1 MSGFHRRVIV
11 DGPFDRTL
19 WLVIETLVR
28 DGFVIR
34 TTRGEAGT
42 VAGRRISRK
51 HVLLEATH
59 PLVYAEA
66 RKAGV
71 SLSLLLPC
79 RIAVYELG
87 AQQTAVVVPD
97 AVAQVATGASDSRRR
112 RRRRRRAA
120 HTRARHTRASS
131 AALHGRRVEPRSPLG
146 CAERSSRR
154 AGPFLAAIRDA
165 HPSPEKILMMSR

>member
-19 WLVIETLVR
+19 WLVIEVLVR

-42 VAGRRISRK
+42 IAGRRISRK

-97 AVAQVATGASDSRRR
+97 AVAPVTCF
-112 RRRRRRAA
+112 
-120 HTRARHTRASS
+120 HTRARHNRASS
-131 AALHGRRVEPRSPLG
+131 VALHGRRVEPRSPLG

-154 AGPFLAAIRDA
+154 AGPFLAGIGDA
-165 HPSPEKILMMSR
+165 HPSPEKLSMVSR